1 MPNYKC
7 KYEFASD
14 NYPETSDRQISAEMP
29 QEAYAEYL
37 KQVGVRQIPV
47 VVSWFAGAKRS
58 EYFDDHV
65 KPGHGESRQGSVKEP
80 VGQSKSLASK
90 SDNLAA
96 SSPTDMLLKQLIAK
110 QDETNQ
116 WLRKIRWSLVSI
128 FIIIMVWHLF
138 GWRIIPIR

>member
-65 KPGHGESRQGSVKEP
+65 NPGQGESRQGSVKNP
-80 VGQSKSLASK
+80 VAKTSELASK
-90 SDNLAA
+90 SGNLPA
-96 SSPTDMLLKQLIAK
+96 SSTTDMLLKQQIAKLEEIRVIAVWFWWWFIGFALIAMV
-110 QDETNQ
+110 
-116 WLRKIRWSLVSI
+116 LSLLILALS
-128 FIIIMVWHLF
+128 
-138 GWRIIPIR
+138 